1 MHDVEQNRIRA
12 FVIKSLSAMNY
23 DVSGVDGATTLGPAG
38 LDLESLALADLA
50 VQVEEEFGVVFEL
63 DDMEYTALMSLDEF
77 AAEVRTRLAKTS
89 PVGGAR

>member
-1 MHDVEQNRIRA
+1 MQDQIRIRE
-12 FVIKSLSAMNY
+12 FVVRTLGGMNY
-23 DVSGVDGATTLGPAG
+23 DVSDVDGATTLGPAG

-77 AAEVRTRLAKTS
+77 AAEVRTRLAKTGAA
-89 PVGGAR
+89 GGAR